1 MEGGSSLRFD
11 SLQNR
16 WFLGLS
22 QGGEP
27 GHILLAFL
35 AVDGGGAAAKA
46 VSDPICPFRKP
57 IRPLGFENRRT

>member
-1 MEGGSSLRFD
+1 MEGGGGLRFD

-35 AVDGGGAAAKA
+35 LLAFLAVDGGGRRKSCFRSDLP
-46 VSDPICPFRKP
+46 VSKTHTPF
-57 IRPLGFENRRT
+57 GF